1 MLIQK
6 LSSHSEGG
14 DKMEPFVV
22 WLIFGV
28 IFTIGE
34 ILTPTFFLFWFGI
47 GAFVA
52 SAVSIAFGTLV
63 QVVTF
68 ITVSGLLVI
77 LTRPLTKKL
86 TREQPRK
93 IHIDEIIGKTAIV
106 IETIDNENSKGLIK
120 INGDTWRAYS
130 HDDSVIQEGEK
141 VKILKVEGA
150 HVIVEKLQ
158 GGEQ

>member
-1 MLIQK
+1 
-6 LSSHSEGG
+6 
-14 DKMEPFVV
+14 MEPFVV

-28 IFTIGE
+28 IFVIGE

-63 QVVTF
+63 QVITF
-68 ITVSGLLVI
+68 IVISGLLVI

-86 TREQPRK
+86 TKEQPRK
-93 IHIDEIIGKTAIV
+93 IHIDEIIGKIGSV
-106 IETIDNENSKGLIK
+106 IETIDNEQGKGLVK
-120 INGDTWRAYS
+120 INGDIWRAYS
-130 HDDSVIQEGEK
+130 NDDSVIQEGER

-150 HVIVEKLQ
+150 HVIVERLK
-158 GGEQ
+158 GGE

>member
-1 MLIQK
+1 
-6 LSSHSEGG
+6 
-14 DKMEPFVV
+14 MEPFVV

-28 IFTIGE
+28 IFIIGE

-52 SAVSIAFGTLV
+52 SAVSVAFGTIV
-63 QVVTF
+63 QVISF
-68 ITVSGLLVI
+68 IVVSGLLVI

-86 TREQPRK
+86 TKEQPRK
-93 IHIDEIIGKTAIV
+93 IHIDEIIGKIGLV
-106 IETIDNENSKGLIK
+106 IETIDNEQGKGLVK
-120 INGDTWRAYS
+120 INSDTWRAYS
-130 HDDSVIQEGEK
+130 NDDSVIQEGEK

-158 GGEQ
+158 GGE

>member
-1 MLIQK
+1 
-6 LSSHSEGG
+6 
-14 DKMEPFVV
+14 MEPFVV

-28 IFTIGE
+28 IFVIGE

-63 QVVTF
+63 QVITF
-68 ITVSGLLVI
+68 IVISGLLVI

-86 TREQPRK
+86 TKEQPRK
-93 IHIDEIIGKTAIV
+93 IHIDEIIGKIGSV
-106 IETIDNENSKGLIK
+106 IETIDNEQGKGLVK
-120 INGDTWRAYS
+120 INGDMWRAYS
-130 HDDSVIQEGEK
+130 NDDSIIQEGER

-150 HVIVEKLQ
+150 HVIVERLK
-158 GGEQ
+158 GGE

>member
-1 MLIQK
+1 
-6 LSSHSEGG
+6 
-14 DKMEPFVV
+14 MEPFVV
-22 WLIFGV
+22 WLILGV
-28 IFTIGE
+28 IFIIGE

-52 SAVSIAFGTLV
+52 SAISIAFGTLI
-63 QVVTF
+63 QVVSF
-68 ITVSGLLVI
+68 IVVSGLLVI

-86 TREQPRK
+86 TKEQPRK
-93 IHIDEIIGKTAIV
+93 IHIDEIIGKIGSV
-106 IETIDNENSKGLIK
+106 IETINNEQGKGLVK

-130 HDDSVIQEGEK
+130 NDDSIIQEGEK

-150 HVIVEKLQ
+150 HVIVEKLK